1 MLFRDFCFLFS
12 QRDRVKFILLNVM
25 LVCCSF
31 IEMATLG
38 SVPLFV
44 AALLGQEVQG
54 VRSAS
59 TAGST
64 TSPTS
69 WPPWRRAP

>member
-44 AALLGQEVQG
+44 APISVNIHQKESFNKEILDY
-54 VRSAS
+54 VRKNHRYS
-59 TAGST
+59 
-64 TSPTS
+64 
-69 WPPWRRAP
+69 